1 MMKMKLSEKVLAGDV
16 QTAARL
22 MKDVENELPS
32 ALEELDAIYPHTGRA
47 SVVGFTGAPGVGKS
61 TLIDALIGAFRKK
74 KLTVGVIAVDPT
86 SPFTGG
92 AILGDRIRMQQRN
105 IDRDVFIRSMAT
117 RGWRGGLSKSTIS
130 MIHIM
135 DAMGKDIIMVETVGS
150 GQSEIDITKVADTTL
165 LILSPGSGSEVQM
178 MKAGI
183 LEAADIF
190 AINKAD
196 KEGVDNV
203 ASGVRLMLGMRTSY
217 QHSKWKPDIILT
229 EAISGK
235 GVEELSEV
243 ILKHKECLIS
253 TGELEKRRK
262 EKAREELI
270 GAIESFV
277 KNYCYQGIDEDADLE
292 ELVDSITQKKT
303 SPHSAALKLISQLS
317 RHFKQVT
324 TK

>member
-203 ASGVRLMLGMRTSY
+203 ALGVRLMLGMRTSY

-303 SPHSAALKLISQLS
+303 SPHSAALKLISQVS
-317 RHFKQVT
+317 RHFKQVA

>member
-217 QHSKWKPDIILT
+217 QSSEWKPDIILT

-303 SPHSAALKLISQLS
+303 SPHSAALKLISQVS
-317 RHFKQVT
+317 RHFKQAA

>member
-1 MMKMKLSEKVLAGDV
+1 VVCDPWRALRCVGIDRTNPTED
-16 QTAARL
+16 
-22 MKDVENELPS
+22 ELPG
-32 ALEELDAIYPHTGRA
+32 AFEELETIYSHTGRA
-47 SVVGFTGAPGVGKS
+47 CIVGLTGAPGVGKS
-61 TLIDALIGAFRKK
+61 TLVDALIGAFRKK
-74 KLTVGVIAVDPT
+74 GLTVGVIAVDPT

-92 AILGDRIRMQQRN
+92 AILGDRIRMQQHGT
-105 IDRDVFIRSMAT
+105 DKAVFIRSLAT

-217 QHSKWKPDIILT
+217 QSSEWKPDIILT

-303 SPHSAALKLISQLS
+303 SPHSAALKLISQVS
-317 RHFKQVT
+317 RHFKQAA